1 LALSDNPA
9 VAQHDWYAPVV
20 EVVEAIVGVDVG
32 QVRFVAEGAEQ
43 LESLIAEV
51 APLTGDQEKRHGRSG
66 RQPQLLPR
74 LDGRALQAVRS
85 LDVVHTYPDIIAR
98 IVRRGDRPE
107 GVAGLH
113 HHRGLGRGGSAVRHQ
128 RQAEGRRHDQ
138 AQRRQQTD
146 PQAAGTGCPQLCDP
160 VSGGVHTFVTVANGR
175 SPVKRTNKSLRL
187 ACRSASMALNVP
199 HHDLEMNIKLTDQLT
214 DRQTKILEFIRHV
227 TRVRNYPP
235 SVREI
240 GEAVGLSSS
249 STVHNHLNQLERRGL
264 IKRDP
269 SKSRTVQLVQD
280 ANVDNQRRNAV
291 SIPVIGNVAAGA
303 PILAEE
309 NIEDHVLL
317 SPDMAQ
323 EGFFLLRVR
332 GESMMNAGI
341 LDGDLVLVR
350 PQQEAPNGTIVV
362 ALVDGDATVKRFE
375 RGNGH
380 VKLVAENPAYE
391 PIVTTNVSLVGVVR
405 GVIRMFR

>member
-1 LALSDNPA
+1 MARSEALPRAGD
-9 VAQHDWYAPVV
+9 
-20 EVVEAIVGVDVG
+20 ETELT
-32 QVRFVAEGAEQ
+32 EQ
-43 LESLIAEV
+43 LTE
-51 APLTGDQEKRHGRSG
+51 
-66 RQPQLLPR
+66 RQ
-74 LDGRALQAVRS
+74 S
-85 LDVVHTYPDIIAR
+85 
-98 IVRRGDRPE
+98 
-107 GVAGLH
+107 
-113 HHRGLGRGGSAVRHQ
+113 
-128 RQAEGRRHDQ
+128 
-138 AQRRQQTD
+138 
-146 PQAAGTGCPQLCDP
+146 
-160 VSGGVHTFVTVANGR
+160 
-175 SPVKRTNKSLRL
+175 
-187 ACRSASMALNVP
+187 
-199 HHDLEMNIKLTDQLT
+199 
-214 DRQTKILEFIRHV
+214 KILDYIRRV
-227 TRVRNYPP
+227 TRERSYPP

-240 GEAVGLSSS
+240 GENVGLSSS

-332 GESMMNAGI
+332 GESMINAGI